1 MGNKLHIV
9 SLGCTKNLVDTEV
22 MMGKLQNFELTDE
35 SGDADVIILDINSIF
50 EYEEK
55 KHEACK
61 KDFTSIAII
70 DDPSD
75 YDAFKNFGITAWIK
89 RADLSKLTELLNE
102 IKTRMSL

>member
-1 MGNKLHIV
+1 MKITSFEDVEATGFDICFIH
-9 SLGCTKNLVDTEV
+9 SGCDN
-22 MMGKLQNFELTDE
+22 
-35 SGDADVIILDINSIF
+35 DADVIILDINSIF
-50 EYEEK
+50 DYEEK

-61 KDFTSIAII
+61 EKYTSVAIV

-89 RADLSKLTELLNE
+89 RDDLSKLPELLTE

>member
-1 MGNKLHIV
+1 MKITSFEDVEAAGFDICFIH
-9 SLGCTKNLVDTEV
+9 SGCDK
-22 MMGKLQNFELTDE
+22 
-35 SGDADVIILDINSIF
+35 DADVIILDINSIF
-50 EYEEK
+50 DYEEK

-61 KDFTSIAII
+61 EKYTSLAII

-89 RADLSKLTELLNE
+89 RDDLSKLPELLTE